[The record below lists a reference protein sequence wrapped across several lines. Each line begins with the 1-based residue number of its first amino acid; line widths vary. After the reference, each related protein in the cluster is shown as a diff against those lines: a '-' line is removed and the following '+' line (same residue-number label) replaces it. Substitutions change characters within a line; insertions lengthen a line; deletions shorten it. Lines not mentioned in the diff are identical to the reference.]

1 MIFRRR
7 FTASTMMLASFIAM
21 YQVFA
26 MYMGETSEKIFYVG
40 ESLDITPNGSPFR
53 PALDLIL

>member
-1 MIFRRR
+1 
-7 FTASTMMLASFIAM
+7 MMLASFIAM